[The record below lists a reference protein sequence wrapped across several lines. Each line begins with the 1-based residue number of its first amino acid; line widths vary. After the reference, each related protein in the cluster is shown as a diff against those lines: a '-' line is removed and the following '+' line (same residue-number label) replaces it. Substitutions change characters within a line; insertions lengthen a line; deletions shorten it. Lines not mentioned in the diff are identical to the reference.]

1 MERLTSLISRAFFAA
16 CVRAVER
23 RRARSVSGLAVIVAL
38 GYWLGGGD
46 GLQAAGFDPPPL
58 PAAADAHATRVDR
71 IYLVSTRAMGTACDC
86 GAMADGLQC
95 EELVRDPWGN
105 GVWRQLSWTELST
118 EFAQP
123 LPTVVFVH
131 GNRIDAGVD
140 KPHGL
145 ECYDSL
151 ACRKPSG
158 VPIRY
163 IIWSWP
169 SSKAPGILHD
179 YRVKAARTGPVAWQ
193 LAWAVDQLPLE
204 TPLTLVGYSYG
215 GRVVTGALHLL
226 AGGDFAGLHLEKRV
240 HPERPPIRA
249 ALLAAAVHESWIRPG
264 NVHGRALEQV
274 DQMLLINNH
283 RDPAMRFYHLAFAG
297 RVRPLGYGGIA
308 RASLGAFADR
318 VRIVD
323 ATGAVG
329 RSHALGDYVSNSR
342 LGAELHHLVNLATPV
357 ESEALAERN

>member
-1 MERLTSLISRAFFAA
+1 MERTSSSISRAFFAA
-16 CVRAVER
+16 CVRIAYF
-23 RRARSVSGLAVIVAL
+23 RRAAFAYLFGMVAVSAL
-38 GYWLGGGD
+38 LGGSRN
-46 GLQAAGFDPPPL
+46 LQAAGFDPPPL
-58 PAAADAHATRVDR
+58 PAAVVAHSECADR
-71 IYLVSTRAMGTACDC
+71 IYLISTRGIGTRCDC
-86 GAMADGLQC
+86 GVMSDGLQC
-95 EELVRDPWGN
+95 EELVRDETGN
-105 GVWRQLSWTELST
+105 GRWRQLSWSEMSV
-118 EFAQP
+118 EFAEP
-123 LPTVVFVH
+123 LPTIIFVH
-131 GNRIDAGVD
+131 GNRIDSGVD

-151 ACRKPSG
+151 ACRKPRD

-169 SSKAPGILHD
+169 SSKVPGILRD
-179 YRVKAARTGPVAWQ
+179 YQVKAERTRPVAWQ

-215 GRVVTGALHLL
+215 GRIVTGALHLL
-226 AGGDFAGLHLEKRV
+226 AGGQLNGLQLADRA
-240 HPERPPIRA
+240 HPVRPPIRA

-264 NVHGRALEQV
+264 SIHGRALEQV
-274 DQMLLINNH
+274 DQMLLVNNH

-318 VRIVD
+318 VRLID
-323 ATGAVG
+323 ATSAVG

-342 LGAELHHLVNLATPV
+342 LGAELHHLINLAQPQSV
-357 ESEALAERN
+357 DEALAGPN